1 MTYYQN
7 KKKLSIKSAPDVLT
21 VAQVADI
28 LCISKR
34 ASYKLLADGLIR
46 HRKIGRIYR
55 IPKQAVIE
63 YLEK

>member
-1 MTYYQN
+1 MIFYQN
-7 KKKLSIKSAPDVLT
+7 KKNFSLKSAPDVLT

-34 ASYKLLADGLIR
+34 ASYKLLADGSIR

-55 IPKQAVIE
+55 IPKQAVID
-63 YLEK
+63 YLKK

>member
-1 MTYYQN
+1 MIFNQN
-7 KKKLSIKSAPDVLT
+7 QNLSIKSAPDVLT

-34 ASYKLLADGLIR
+34 ASYKLLADGSIR

-55 IPKQAVIE
+55 IPKQAVID